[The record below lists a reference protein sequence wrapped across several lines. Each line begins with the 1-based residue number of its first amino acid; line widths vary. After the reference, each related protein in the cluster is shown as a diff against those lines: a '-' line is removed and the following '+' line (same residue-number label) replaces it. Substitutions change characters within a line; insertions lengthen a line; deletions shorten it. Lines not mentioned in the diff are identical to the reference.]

1 MGTTNHW
8 QSRKLMQALL
18 EEACRAISAA
28 DLQFAVIDR
37 IMRCWCQRPKRI
49 LDQKPEGLLIRSGD
63 EICTILLNVQMEEFL
78 VEISAHLKVLPVL
91 QDSPF

>member
-1 MGTTNHW
+1 
-8 QSRKLMQALL
+8 MQASF
-18 EEACRAISAA
+18 EEACRAIPAA

-37 IMRCWCQRPKRI
+37 IVRCWCQRPKRI

-63 EICTILLNVQMEEFL
+63 EIRTTLLDIRMDEFL

>member
-18 EEACRAISAA
+18 EEAFREISAA

-63 EICTILLNVQMEEFL
+63 EIRTTLLDVGMDEFL
-78 VEISAHLKVLPVL
+78 VETSAHLQVLPLL
-91 QDSPF
+91 QDSLI